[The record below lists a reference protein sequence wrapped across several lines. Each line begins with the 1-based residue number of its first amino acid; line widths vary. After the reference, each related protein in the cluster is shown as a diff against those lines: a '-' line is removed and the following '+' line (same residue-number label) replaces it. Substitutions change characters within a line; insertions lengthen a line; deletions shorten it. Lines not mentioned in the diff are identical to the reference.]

1 MIIWVF
7 RKSPWNS
14 PVIDAIP
21 GRVRLKLAVVE
32 APTNVCFVQN
42 WLIEGFGR

>member
-1 MIIWVF
+1 MIWVF

-21 GRVRLKLAVVE
+21 GRVRLELAVVE
-32 APTNVCFVQN
+32 APTNVQN